1 MKIANS
7 LDDLIEQY
15 IDFLI
20 IEKGLSHNSIESYS
34 TDLAGYGDFLEKNQI
49 IDMAKTDT
57 TVILAWLIHLSKKGL
72 SSKSRA
78 RHLITIRGFYKY
90 LISEKLLDSNPVKEV
105 DIPKIGQALPKIM
118 SIAEVE
124 TLLAIG
130 DVSTPKGVRNLAMME
145 IMYGA
150 GLRVS
155 ELIFLKL
162 QDVNLDAGLLRVMG
176 KGSKERIVPIGSKAK
191 SITQEWIDTR
201 PLVLKNIPSQYLFIA
216 RAGKPMTR
224 QAFWKIIKKNALLA
238 GISKNVT
245 PHTLRHSFAT
255 HLLEGG
261 ADLRSVQTMLG
272 HSDISTTQIYTHISR
287 EYLIKMHQKFHPRN

>member
-1 MKIANS
+1 MILTDN
-7 LDDLIEQY
+7 LIENY

-34 TDLAGYGDFLEKNQI
+34 TDLAGYGDFLEKNRI
-49 IDMAKTDT
+49 SNMADADT
-57 TVILAWLIHLSKKGL
+57 TVILAWMIHLSKKGL

-90 LISEKLLDSNPVKEV
+90 LISENHLSKNPVKDV
-105 DIPKIGQALPKIM
+105 DIPKIGQSLPKIM
-118 SIAEVE
+118 SIQEVE
-124 TLLAIG
+124 ALLAVG
-130 DVSTPKGVRNLAMME
+130 NPAKPREVRNIAMME

-155 ELIFLKL
+155 ELIFLKI
-162 QDVNLDAGLLRVMG
+162 QDLSLEAGLLRVMG
-176 KGSKERIVPIGSKAK
+176 KGSKERIVPIGTKAK
-191 SITQEWIDTR
+191 STTKEWIETAR
-201 PLVLKNIPSQYLFIA
+201 PIILKKIPSQYLFVA

-224 QAFWKIIKKNALLA
+224 QAFWKIIKKNGILA
-238 GISKNVT
+238 GISKNIT

-261 ADLRSVQTMLG
+261 ADLSSVQTMLG

-287 EYLIKMHQKFHPRN
+287 EYLVKMHKKFHPRN